1 MPRTSHLAILIGG
14 HSRNARCLCAPL
26 LAVLAACG
34 AVDPG
39 TEGAE
44 STEVVTAGRQ
54 ANSGEAGRLAA
65 GSGTL
70 ATSMGGTVAS
80 GSLSGSGS
88 AGVSL
93 GSAGSIAGSPS
104 RTAGGAG
111 SGLAAVSGTGA
122 AGSAG
127 SAGAGGANA
136 AGSGGASSPVA
147 GAAAPAADGDITI
160 WLAGDSTVAKGNM
173 PCPVGWGAGF
183 QALFK
188 PEAKV
193 VNSAVGGRS
202 VRTWL
207 YEVQTTM
214 DSTGECALNKDSAGE
229 PVLQMRWQ
237 AMLDGMKS
245 GDYLFIQFGI
255 NDSSR
260 TCDRHVGLEAFK
272 DSYGMMA
279 EAAKMRG
286 AQPIFVTPVS
296 MIACEGSTAQPS
308 RGAFVTATLEAGETY
323 DVPVIDLHERS
334 IALYNEL
341 GLCPI
346 PGGSDVSASTGGKVG
361 AFFCEDHTH
370 FDTEGA
376 DQIAGLVAEAL
387 REQSLGL
394 ASYLK

>member
-1 MPRTSHLAILIGG
+1 MVAAGG
-14 HSRNARCLCAPL
+14 
-26 LAVLAACG
+26 
-34 AVDPG
+34 
-39 TEGAE
+39 
-44 STEVVTAGRQ
+44 Q
-54 ANSGEAGRLAA
+54 ANGGEAGRIAA
-65 GSGTL
+65 DSGNASVVA
-70 ATSMGGTVAS
+70 ATAGMSAS
-80 GSLSGSGS
+80 GSRSGAGNAGAGVVGAAGPRAAASGAGAATSGAGAAGVGS
-88 AGVSL
+88 ASPAGVDA
-93 GSAGSIAGSPS
+93 SAGEAAAAGGG
-104 RTAGGAG
+104 AGGAG
-111 SGLAAVSGTGA
+111 SKA
-122 AGSAG
+122 AG
-127 SAGAGGANA
+127 GGAL
-136 AGSGGASSPVA
+136 
-147 GAAAPAADGDITI
+147 PAADGDITI
-160 WLAGDSTVAKGNM
+160 WLAGDSTVAKGNT
-173 PCPVGWGAGF
+173 PCPVGWGASF

-207 YEVQTTM
+207 YEVQTAM

-260 TCDRHVGLEAFK
+260 TCDRHVGIEAFK
-272 DSYGMMA
+272 ESYGMMA
-279 EAAKMRG
+279 EAAKERG

-308 RGAFVTATLEAGETY
+308 RGEFVTATIAAGETY
-323 DVPVIDLHERS
+323 DVPVIDLHKRS

-341 GLCPI
+341 GFCPI
-346 PGGSDVSASTGGKVG
+346 PGGSDVSASTGGEVG
-361 AFFCEDHTH
+361 AFFCDDHTH
-370 FDTEGA
+370 FDTKGA
-376 DQIAGLVAEAL
+376 GQIAELVAEAL

>member
-1 MPRTSHLAILIGG
+1 MG
-14 HSRNARCLCAPL
+14 
-26 LAVLAACG
+26 
-34 AVDPG
+34 
-39 TEGAE
+39 
-44 STEVVTAGRQ
+44 
-54 ANSGEAGRLAA
+54 AA
-65 GSGTL
+65 GSR
-70 ATSMGGTVAS
+70 
-80 GSLSGSGS
+80 
-88 AGVSL
+88 
-93 GSAGSIAGSPS
+93 AGS
-104 RTAGGAG
+104 AG
-111 SGLAAVSGTGA
+111 SGLAAASGAGAGA
-122 AGSAG
+122 AGSAPGSPG
-127 SAGAGGANA
+127 SAGAGAATGGANA
-136 AGSGGASSPVA
+136 GGSGAATSGAW
-147 GAAAPAADGDITI
+147 AAAPAADGDITI
-160 WLAGDSTVAKGNM
+160 WLAGDSTVAKGNT

-193 VNSAVGGRS
+193 VNNAVGGRS

-207 YEVQTTM
+207 YEVQTAM

-272 DSYGMMA
+272 DSYGVMA
-279 EAAKMRG
+279 EAAKTRG

-308 RGAFVTATLEAGETY
+308 RGAFVTATVEASETY

-376 DQIAGLVAEAL
+376 DQIAGLVAAAL
-387 REQSLGL
+387 REQSIGL